1 MYHLF
6 KKSANRIIQQL
17 LGIKLHRVQH
27 GCQDWFDIQASGCR
41 INTIFDVGAN
51 IGQSAL
57 KFREAFPKSLI
68 YCFEPV
74 STTFQQLKTTV
85 SNDNNIN
92 CYAIAFGSTPGY
104 CTIYLTPTSLTNS
117 LIPSVAAEYL
127 PINNHNVEIDP
138 NIIHSENIMVQTVD
152 NFVLEN
158 HIERIDLLKI
168 DTEGFDLEV
177 LKGASHIL
185 SAGRIAFVLAE
196 IGFNPVD
203 KRHILF
209 DDVRSYLMDKG
220 FLLFGI
226 YDQQLEWSGENRMR
240 YANVCFCNEKAFNK

>member
-1 MYHLF
+1 MYHVF

-27 GCQDWFDIQASGCR
+27 GCQDWFDIQSSGCR

-57 KFREAFPKSLI
+57 KFREAFPDSLI

-74 STTFQQLKTTV
+74 SSTFKQLKANV
-85 SNDNNIN
+85 SSDKNIN
-92 CYAIAFGSTPGY
+92 CSAIAFGSIPGNS
-104 CTIYLTPTSLTNS
+104 TIYLTPTSLTNS
-117 LIPSVAAEYL
+117 LIPTVAAEYL
-127 PINNHNVEIDP
+127 PKNNHDIEIDP
-138 NIIHSENIMVQTVD
+138 KTMQSEKVMVKTID

-177 LKGASHIL
+177 LKGASHLL
-185 SAGRIAFVLAE
+185 STGRIAFVLAE
-196 IGFNPVD
+196 VGFNPVD
-203 KRHILF
+203 RRHVLF

-220 FLLFGI
+220 FSLFGI
-226 YDQQLEWSGENRMR
+226 YDQQLEWSGDNRIR